1 MVPGMSDRY
10 RMPVVPV
17 AKARDA
23 LPSYLEAAR
32 KHLPQIVTR
41 HDRDEVA
48 LLSLDDLR
56 ELLRGHRFLTEASVH
71 PGEAT
76 VTLPQFGIIGIGD
89 DLDAAAAETMTKLR
103 EYAEQYLQRYE
114 FYRHTDRRDL
124 FPLVMRFLVTPEDE
138 QLNLL
143 LENEG
148 VEAAAL
154 PA

>member
-1 MVPGMSDRY
+1 MSERY
-10 RMPVVPV
+10 AMPTIPV

-23 LPSYLEAAR
+23 LPSYLDAAR
-32 KHLPQIVTR
+32 RHLPQIVTR
-41 HDRDEVA
+41 HERDEVA

-56 ELLRGHRFLTEASVH
+56 ELLRGHHFRTEAAVH

-76 VTLPQFGIIGIGD
+76 VALPQFRIIGIAE
-89 DLDAAAAETMTKLR
+89 DLDGAATDALAKLR

-124 FPLVMRFLVTPEDE
+124 FPLVVRFLITPEDQ
-138 QLNLL
+138 QLELL
-143 LENEG
+143 LEGEG